1 MPGCSVEDVKY
12 ENKKIVLVLS
22 SGKEVKFCFTNC
34 LINLALQIVLK
45 HY

>member
-22 SGKEVKFCFTNC
+22 SGKEVKQNFV
-34 LINLALQIVLK
+34 LQIV
-45 HY
+45 